1 MIRVCCFVL
10 SLSIVLLGCQKEI
23 QAPSAND
30 ATKDKP
36 AMQTTEPASS
46 ASETAQKTA
55 DAKGDTPTLKI
66 ALLSGEPYDLASR
79 RGRWVVLNFWATWC
93 APCLKEMP
101 ELDAYD
107 GKRDDLE
114 VIGLAYEEITPDDMR
129 AFLKDRPVN
138 YPIAILDVYDPPA
151 AFGTPRG
158 LPMTYLIAPD
168 GKVAERFMGPITGAD
183 LDAAIAMHQRT
194 TSG

>member
-1 MIRVCCFVL
+1 MIRIYCLVL
-10 SLSIVLLGCQKEI
+10 SLSIVLLGCKQEAAV
-23 QAPSAND
+23 APAD
-30 ATKDKP
+30 GAAKTAP
-36 AMQTTEPASS
+36 AAAQTTES
-46 ASETAQKTA
+46 AADTDVPQTA
-55 DAKGDTPTLKI
+55 DAKGESPTLKI
-66 ALLSGEPYDLASR
+66 ALLSGESYDIGSR

-114 VIGLAYEEITPDDMR
+114 VIGLAYEEITPEDMR

-138 YPIAILDVYDPPA
+138 YPIAILDIYNPPA

-183 LDAAIAMHQRT
+183 LDAAIAIHQRT